1 MSMSDELSRILTI
14 ISDLPDND
22 TNTIVKDT

>member
-1 MSMSDELSRILTI
+1 MSMSDELIRILTI

>member
-1 MSMSDELSRILTI
+1 MSMSDELIRILTI

-22 TNTIVKDT
+22 TNTTVKDT